1 MTQAQNKGRLFYFQK
16 LYFKTTKVI
25 YKAFTTILSFF
36 FFWFSD
42 IWDSFDAFR
51 GFPTTGAQLRH
62 STTPRERENKKITE
76 QTVNKTEMALKE
88 NKQVSTRYKKRL
100 RQNLKSLNR
109 TNVSAGLFLQN
120 LKTLS
125 TFSRH
130 QNLLKTVTWL
140 LWHHSTASKELDPS
154 MSLT

>member
-25 YKAFTTILSFF
+25 YKAFTTILSLFVLVF
-36 FFWFSD
+36 GHLRQFWCFQRVSYNR
-42 IWDSFDAFR
+42 STAK
-51 GFPTTGAQLRH
+51 AQH
-62 STTPRERENKKITE
+62 YSQRERENKKITE